1 VGQRAIEQ
9 AEVEVDANL
18 VQRAGVPGTADLG
31 GELIDAAIADAA
43 SSGARPWPLM
53 VMVPSWSGQ
62 LVTPRWRI
70 AVR

>member
-43 SSGARPWPLM
+43 SSGASHGR
-53 VMVPSWSGQ
+53 
-62 LVTPRWRI
+62 
-70 AVR
+70 